1 MKKSKRKT
9 LGLNMEL
16 LYTLIIRTS
25 RWLKT
30 IFRHLKDWEPN
41 HLKHQTPK
49 SVLVQNYTETKVCL
63 LPIEEGVT
71 LSSPRYARCGES
83 CLKFSLS
90 LSEYSN
96 IWLNLCWTINSRLPL
111 VLRVIWFLKC
121 KNNNNN
127 NNNNKSRILNAGAFF
142 LNFCLVR

>member
-1 MKKSKRKT
+1 MKWKGSSFIFSEKTIVLKKSKRKT

-30 IFRHLKDWEPN
+30 IFRHLNDWEPN

-49 SVLVQNYTETKVCL
+49 SVLVLNYTETKVCL

-83 CLKFSLS
+83 CLKFSPS

-96 IWLNLCWTINSRLPL
+96 TWLNLC
-111 VLRVIWFLKC
+111 
-121 KNNNNN
+121 
-127 NNNNKSRILNAGAFF
+127 
-142 LNFCLVR
+142 

>member
-1 MKKSKRKT
+1 
-9 LGLNMEL
+9 MEL
-16 LYTLIIRTS
+16 LYMLIIRTS

-30 IFRHLKDWEPN
+30 IFRHLNDWEPN

-49 SVLVQNYTETKVCL
+49 SVLVLNYTETKVCL

-83 CLKFSLS
+83 CLKFSPS

-96 IWLNLCWTINSRLPL
+96 TLIKSMLDNKLKIAVSPLCSLIFKMQKQQQQQQQNQDPKRWCIFS
-111 VLRVIWFLKC
+111 
-121 KNNNNN
+121 
-127 NNNNKSRILNAGAFF
+127 
-142 LNFCLVR
+142 